1 MLPPTSIL
9 TSDLIPGRDCRCCGS
24 RSLEDWTPRTGS
36 HLELLKQYQHYR
48 LACPCWS
55 LLMLLMIQKYL
66 ITIFKKML
74 TFTDLNLR
82 ILNKILRDLYGQ
94 FYALHLEELY
104 ITSGL
109 EGSSFLPHLALEEEL
124 LVPRHPVEGLAGPH
138 LGPVHVAPDPG
149 GRSLDVAQRHAH
161 AHSRSRHVTIS
172 VSPGLGVV
180 FTLLLFS
187 NEAEAQNRILCSSS
201 SSYLSICHMKQV
213 K

>member
-1 MLPPTSIL
+1 M
-9 TSDLIPGRDCRCCGS
+9 
-24 RSLEDWTPRTGS
+24 
-36 HLELLKQYQHYR
+36 
-48 LACPCWS
+48 
-55 LLMLLMIQKYL
+55 
-66 ITIFKKML
+66 FKKML

-161 AHSRSRHVTIS
+161 AHSRSRHVTS
-172 VSPGLGVV
+172 RALYHRVSELSLHSSCFQTEPKHRTGFYVHPPP
-180 FTLLLFS
+180 
-187 NEAEAQNRILCSSS
+187 RICQFA
-201 SSYLSICHMKQV
+201 I
-213 K
+213 

>member
-1 MLPPTSIL
+1 M
-9 TSDLIPGRDCRCCGS
+9 
-24 RSLEDWTPRTGS
+24 
-36 HLELLKQYQHYR
+36 
-48 LACPCWS
+48 
-55 LLMLLMIQKYL
+55 
-66 ITIFKKML
+66 FKKML

-149 GRSLDVAQRHAH
+149 GRGLDVAQCHAH
-161 AHSRSRHVTIS
+161 AHSRHVTSS
-172 VSPGLGVV
+172 VTTGSRSCLYTPLV
-180 FTLLLFS
+180 FKRSRSTEPDFMFILLLVFV
-187 NEAEAQNRILCSSS
+187 NLPYEASKVK
-201 SSYLSICHMKQV
+201 YLMSDITE
-213 K
+213 

>member
-1 MLPPTSIL
+1 M
-9 TSDLIPGRDCRCCGS
+9 
-24 RSLEDWTPRTGS
+24 
-36 HLELLKQYQHYR
+36 
-48 LACPCWS
+48 
-55 LLMLLMIQKYL
+55 
-66 ITIFKKML
+66 FKKML

-149 GRSLDVAQRHAH
+149 GRGLDVAQRHAH
-161 AHSRSRHVTIS
+161 AHSRHVTSS

-187 NEAEAQNRILCSSS
+187 NGAEAQNRILYSS
-201 SSYLSICHMKQV
+201 SSYLSLLTLV
-213 K
+213 KLLDARASKNT